1 MIIRIGIYIEI
12 IVVMNGLMLNIFYFD
27 WVIRYGVVIINI
39 VNYDWV
45 GYFVIEVNIIN
56 FVSFVY
62 IFKRGVWIDF
72 MIINLFI
79 INDWFFVLVGENM
92 MFDVGMDYCF
102 WFNIS
107 FMYVDGFFFEF
118 LY

>member
-1 MIIRIGIYIEI
+1 MILDFFINEIDFIFFGEVREVLMIIRIGIYIEI

-79 INDWFFVLVGENM
+79 IND
-92 MFDVGMDYCF
+92 
-102 WFNIS
+102 
-107 FMYVDGFFFEF
+107 
-118 LY
+118 

>member
-1 MIIRIGIYIEI
+1 MILDFFINEIDFIFFGKVREVLMIISIGIYIEI

-45 GYFVIEVNIIN
+45 GYYVIEVNIIN

-79 INDWFFVLVGENM
+79 IND
-92 MFDVGMDYCF
+92 
-102 WFNIS
+102 
-107 FMYVDGFFFEF
+107 
-118 LY
+118 

>member
-1 MIIRIGIYIEI
+1 MIIRIGIYIVI

-79 INDWFFVLVGENM
+79 IND
-92 MFDVGMDYCF
+92 
-102 WFNIS
+102 
-107 FMYVDGFFFEF
+107 
-118 LY
+118 